1 MIMILYD
8 SKLVILQGVQF
19 GAPEPS
25 PARTP
30 IEELAGNAQRI
41 LDIFA
46 ANGYAIKV
54 QLVVWCRRDHS
65 SVLCCFADLPPQI
78 SFFAQE
84 GSPYSVQSLHCS
96 NYVSSLNA
104 HSKRCKD

>member
-1 MIMILYD
+1 
-8 SKLVILQGVQF
+8 VILQGVQF

-54 QLVVWCRRDHS
+54 LLVV
-65 SVLCCFADLPPQI
+65 
-78 SFFAQE
+78 
-84 GSPYSVQSLHCS
+84 
-96 NYVSSLNA
+96 
-104 HSKRCKD
+104 

>member
-1 MIMILYD
+1 MFGNLSRGKYIRRTLPFWAGKACDID
-8 SKLVILQGVQF
+8 SNDDELVILQGVQF

-54 QLVVWCRRDHS
+54 LLVV
-65 SVLCCFADLPPQI
+65 
-78 SFFAQE
+78 
-84 GSPYSVQSLHCS
+84 
-96 NYVSSLNA
+96 
-104 HSKRCKD
+104 